1 MCVHGYGVQKAS
13 HLRVSYEGASHT
25 HTCGHFRRVDA
36 DAAVAAP
43 DLEVGAYFFL
53 SFFFCHFFCCYS
65 LKI

>member
-43 DLEVGAYFFL
+43 DLEVGA
-53 SFFFCHFFCCYS
+53 
-65 LKI
+65 